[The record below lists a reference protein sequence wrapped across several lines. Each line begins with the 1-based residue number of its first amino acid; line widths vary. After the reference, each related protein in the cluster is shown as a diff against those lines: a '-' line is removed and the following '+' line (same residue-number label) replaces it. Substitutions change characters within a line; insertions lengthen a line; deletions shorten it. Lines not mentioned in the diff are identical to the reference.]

1 MGLGPT
7 LVGGIIGAAVGM
19 GLHLL
24 VEITTG
30 HEAPWFAIIIG
41 LITGL
46 GVHQANKS
54 LAGRV
59 SYLRGAVAAAIALA
73 AIVGSTPLISMIARN
88 REATL
93 VSTNPEAASNDDD
106 DDAEDDADAADA
118 DAEEAPAVE
127 ERAAVAGDAG
137 TVGRLGRGPAP
148 FNVWQFVYM
157 AVGTFIAY
165 EFGRG
170 SAPHRPAPPAG
181 DVSDEPPVMTD
192 PSN

>member
-1 MGLGPT
+1 MGPT

-24 VEITTG
+24 VEVTTA

-41 LITGL
+41 LLTGL

-73 AIVGSTPLISMIARN
+73 AIVGSTPLISLVARN
-88 REATL
+88 RDTTADSDATTEDQADEADD
-93 VSTNPEAASNDDD
+93 EAD
-106 DDAEDDADAADA
+106 EDADDGDAAADA
-118 DAEEAPAVE
+118 PVVD
-127 ERAAVAGDAG
+127 ERAATAGAPG
-137 TVGRLGRGPAP
+137 AAAQLGRGPAP

-170 SAPHRPAPPAG
+170 SAPKGPAPPAEQP
-181 DVSDEPPVMTD
+181 SEPPVMTD

>member
-24 VEITTG
+24 VEVTTG
-30 HEAPWFAIIIG
+30 HEAPWFAIVIG

-73 AIVGSTPLISMIARN
+73 AIVGSTPLISMVARN
-88 REATL
+88 RDA
-93 VSTNPEAASNDDD
+93 SAAADADADDQADD
-106 DDAEDDADAADA
+106 DDAEADEDADAGDA
-118 DAEEAPAVE
+118 DAEEAPAEE
-127 ERAAVAGDAG
+127 ERSVTAGATGDP
-137 TVGRLGRGPAP
+137 GRLGRGPAP

-170 SAPHRPAPPAG
+170 SAPKAAAPP
-181 DVSDEPPVMTD
+181 SDQPSEPPVMTD